1 MKVSTVEE
9 TLAFVKIKLI
19 NLNNGDTLFKR
30 TDFEGFAIFRQ
41 VPQGFYQ
48 VVVLPDKVHQFQYL
62 DSIEIINSD
71 TVHLKISAQL
81 CNLNYDLKDCS
92 ICKSDENVIRVAYG
106 MHVNY
111 QFDSERK
118 RIKFVKK
125 VRKQGFRTSEE
136 SENEF
141 LILILDDHKDS
152 LLINSSLCDKYLFCK
167 KHQKVFQ

>member
-1 MKVSTVEE
+1 M
-9 TLAFVKIKLI
+9 
-19 NLNNGDTLFKR
+19 
-30 TDFEGFAIFRQ
+30 
-41 VPQGFYQ
+41 
-48 VVVLPDKVHQFQYL
+48 

-71 TVHLKISAQL
+71 TVHITVSAQL
-81 CNLNYDLKDCS
+81 CNSNYDLKDCS
-92 ICKSDENVIRVAYG
+92 ICKSDKNVIRVAYG

-125 VRKQGFRTSEE
+125 VQKQGFRTSEE
-136 SENEF
+136 GENEV
-141 LILILDDHKDS
+141 LIILLDDEKDK